1 MSDVLVMVVWRE
13 SSNLE
18 MSRDFH
24 HGPEVKTSP
33 STAGGSIPGWKANIP
48 HASWLKTK
56 QNLEAVL

>member
-1 MSDVLVMVVWRE
+1 MREVLVMVVWKE

-24 HGPEVKTSP
+24 CGPEVKTSP

-48 HASWLKTK
+48 HALWP
-56 QNLEAVL
+56 

>member
-1 MSDVLVMVVWRE
+1 MREVLVMVIWKE

-24 HGPEVKTSP
+24 CGPLVKTSP

-48 HASWLKTK
+48 HASWPKTK
-56 QNLEAVL
+56 QNIK